1 MRIAVASG
9 KGGTGKTTVAVSLL
23 LTLAALPDADRPS
36 KLQLLD
42 CDVEEPNAAIFL
54 KPVVEGQEEAGI
66 MLPEVDTDLCTHCGR
81 CAEVCAFHAIA
92 VFGEKVLVFPQLCH
106 GCGSCAY
113 NCPSGAIKEI
123 ANPTGT
129 ISWGTV
135 PGTRDVRFGQ
145 GEMNV
150 GEAMANPIIRRLK
163 QAMFKDAD
171 DGVTILDAPPG
182 NACPVVETLRDA
194 DFAILVT
201 EPTPFGLHDLRGAV
215 QVARG
220 ELGLPVGVVINRT
233 GVGDDGV
240 LRFCEE
246 EGVPV
251 LLTIPLDRRIAEA
264 YADGAALVE
273 AVPEY
278 REGLVALYRQ
288 ILALVEGVA

>member
-9 KGGTGKTTVAVSLL
+9 KGGTGKTTIAVSLL

-273 AVPEY
+273 AIPEY